1 MNRDGHQD
9 VAYFIGPEVEH
20 TPAYS
25 KRTLF
30 VVGKQ
35 DVAQIERMAREHK
48 TPHIFM
54 GANHSFAAV
63 GPADTYWDETITAL
77 LDKGFWVTLDYQAHE
92 HEIVL
97 KMLNKGIWQS
107 RIFVPM
113 LSVRIPH
120 VQTSSTNLTIKIDD
134 IDFKATNAGVW
145 CMNHH
150 EITDSNRFTDW
161 QDYGT
166 DEVLAPLSGPVPNPV
181 LKVPAPKNVAK
192 IDSQVDVMLNS
203 LNAGTAEIN
212 KPALNLEKIKEVVE
226 SDVKNDSSVGLD
238 PTSPSQLRPENEEE
252 TKVQTPVVKDAAG
265 TAEAYAEATASS
277 EASTTKESPK
287 KAKGKA

>member
-1 MNRDGHQD
+1 MNRDGHND

-35 DVAQIERMAREHK
+35 DIDQIERMAREYK

-54 GANHSFAAV
+54 GANHSFTC
-63 GPADTYWDETITAL
+63 GNLDPYWDATITAL
-77 LDKGFWVTLDYQAHE
+77 LDKGFWVTLDYEAHD
-92 HEIVL
+92 HGTVL

-107 RIFVPM
+107 RIFVPL

-145 CMNHH
+145 CLNHH

-166 DEVLAPLSGPVPNPV
+166 DEIVAPLSGPVPSPV
-181 LKVPAPKNVAK
+181 LRVPVPTPVFA
-192 IDSQVDVMLNS
+192 D
-203 LNAGTAEIN
+203 IN
-212 KPALNLEKIKEVVE
+212 KPAVNLEKIKEAVE
-226 SDVKNDSSVGLD
+226 TEVKNDSALGLD
-238 PTSPSQLRPENEEE
+238 PTSPSQLKPENEEE
-252 TKVQTPVVKDAAG
+252 GKVQTTAIESPRDA
-265 TAEAYAEATASS
+265 AEAYAEAATSTTTAS
-277 EASTTKESPK
+277 KESSK

>member
-1 MNRDGHQD
+1 MNRDGHND

-35 DVAQIERMAREHK
+35 DVAQIERMAREYK

-92 HEIVL
+92 HETVL

-107 RIFVPM
+107 RIFVPL

-134 IDFKATNAGVW
+134 VDFKATNAGVW

-166 DEVLAPLSGPVPNPV
+166 DEVVAPMSGPVPSPV
-181 LKVPAPKNVAK
+181 LRVPVPTPVFA
-192 IDSQVDVMLNS
+192 D
-203 LNAGTAEIN
+203 IN
-212 KPALNLEKIKEVVE
+212 KPAVNLEKLKEAVE
-226 SDVKNDSSVGLD
+226 SDVKNDPELGLD
-238 PTSPSQLRPENEEE
+238 PTSPSQLKPENEEE
-252 TKVQTPVVKDAAG
+252 GKVQTTVIESPGDA
-265 TAEAYAEATASS
+265 AEAYAEV
-277 EASTTKESPK
+277 ASTTTPTSKEPSK

>member
-9 VAYFIGPEVEH
+9 VVYFIGPEVEH

-35 DVAQIERMAREHK
+35 DADQIERMAREYK

-54 GANHSFAAV
+54 GANHSFTV
-63 GPADTYWDETITAL
+63 DQHDWNYWDSIITSL
-77 LDKGFWVTLDYQAHE
+77 LDKGFWVTLDYPAHQ
-92 HEIVL
+92 HEQML
-97 KMLNKGIWQS
+97 KLLNPGIWQS
-107 RIFVPM
+107 RLFVPL

-134 IDFKATNAGVW
+134 TDFKATNAGVW
-145 CMNHH
+145 CLNHH

-166 DEVLAPLSGPVPNPV
+166 DEVVAPLAGPVPNPV
-181 LKVPAPKNVAK
+181 LKVK
-192 IDSQVDVMLNS
+192 IPD
-203 LNAGTAEIN
+203 NAVKELKTPVFADIN
-212 KPALNLEKIKEVVE
+212 KPALNLEKVKEMVE
-226 SDVKNDSSVGLD
+226 SDVKNDPELGLD
-238 PTSPSQLRPENEEE
+238 PTSPSQLKPENEEE
-252 TKVQTPVVKDAAG
+252 GKAQTTVIERPKDAA
-265 TAEAYAEATASS
+265 EVYAEVATLA
-277 EASTTKESPK
+277 TTTSKEPSK